1 MRAAT
6 DNLSHLWP
14 AGRDHRSDQMS
25 ASERLRHTAGHSPV
39 EEWFRLST
47 RQRAQQFHPAAPDPL
62 KYSSPPEESDAQD
75 DVQLLVID
83 SLQASA
89 VSRANEHAAAA
100 DTPGHDAR
108 QRRGELQSLINSLR
122 KTGRPEKEGVA
133 DESSFPHHPSPPSDA
148 PLTNTRKEL
157 LVLINSYRK
166 TCDVSMPAQ
175 GDGSN
180 VSALADSSVARGL
193 DFEHLLDVSM
203 HRSANPTE
211 SVLVPPPTVH
221 KSGAFAS
228 DALWGL
234 SDVFAD
240 VSAVAEQRLQRGSPG
255 RPLHS
260 SAIPQEPRPS
270 VESALSSEKI
280 AGEKLSANVEVAN
293 LTKKQEIP
301 LLFAF

>member
-1 MRAAT
+1 
-6 DNLSHLWP
+6 
-14 AGRDHRSDQMS
+14 MS
-25 ASERLRHTAGHSPV
+25 ASERPRRTPGTAGNSPV
-39 EEWFRLST
+39 EDWFRLST

-62 KYSSPPEESDAQD
+62 KYSSPPAESDAPD
-75 DVQLLVID
+75 DLQLHVID

-89 VSRANEHAAAA
+89 GSRANEHAAAA

-108 QRRGELQSLINSLR
+108 QRRGELQSLINSLH

-133 DESSFPHHPSPPSDA
+133 NAGNDYGPPPLTDA

-166 TCDVSMPAQ
+166 TSDVSMPAQ
-175 GDGSN
+175 VDGSEE
-180 VSALADSSVARGL
+180 SALADSSVARGL

-211 SVLVPPPTVH
+211 SVLVNPNTVK

-270 VESALSSEKI
+270 LESALSSEI
-280 AGEKLSANVEVAN
+280 TAGEKLSANIEVAN
-293 LTKKQEIP
+293 LTKKQEI
-301 LLFAF
+301 LCYLHSKVFEKHC

>member
-1 MRAAT
+1 
-6 DNLSHLWP
+6 
-14 AGRDHRSDQMS
+14 MS
-25 ASERLRHTAGHSPV
+25 ALGRPRRTPGTAGHSPV

-62 KYSSPPEESDAQD
+62 KYSSPSEDRDAPD
-75 DVQLLVID
+75 DLQLRLID

-100 DTPGHDAR
+100 DTPGHDVR
-108 QRRGELQSLINSLR
+108 QRRGELKSLIKSLR
-122 KTGRPEKEGVA
+122 KTGRPEKEGA
-133 DESSFPHHPSPPSDA
+133 DGVKDDGPPPLTDA

-166 TCDVSMPAQ
+166 TSDVSMPAQ
-175 GDGSN
+175 GDGSEE
-180 VSALADSSVARGL
+180 SALADSSVARGL

-211 SVLVPPPTVH
+211 SVLVNPNTVK

-270 VESALSSEKI
+270 LESALSSEI
-280 AGEKLSANVEVAN
+280 TAGEKLSANIEVAN
-293 LTKKQEIP
+293 LTKKQEI
-301 LLFAF
+301 LCYLHSKVFEKHC